1 MLLSLLAL
9 SLVDS
14 INSCWAISSVGAA
27 GGAVRQLRERLR
39 AGARERMSW
48 IFGLVGAGLLVTG
61 VVKYIARFVMRPN

>member
-14 INSCWAISSVGAA
+14 INSCWAISS
-27 GGAVRQLRERLR
+27 GGRLEARYANLRERLR
-39 AGARERMSW
+39 AGARERMFW

-61 VVKYIARFVMRPN
+61 VVKYFARFVMRPN